1 MSLAPTIPSVDQYG
15 EPIYISPPKDDTAKI
30 FLIDILAAIHR
41 NRTLALTVAGLAALS
56 VLAVTFFINPLYK
69 SVASVM
75 LDTRR
80 EQVVD
85 MQAVLSNL
93 PSDTF
98 VVDSEVQVLQ
108 SPALAR
114 KVIAKLHLDKD
125 PEFNADLQPQTIV
138 SQTMSAVKTGMR
150 TVMAW
155 MGVEPVND
163 VNGPVRQEER
173 VAEAFLKNLSIDRQ
187 GLTYVINITFWSQD
201 PAKAVRIANAIA
213 VSYLEQQKETKA
225 QATREA
231 NGRTAAAGLCRRTCR
246 GGLQVEARPS
256 QCRGRAPDGTGNLG
270 AQYPGGDRPGAGGG
284 AAWQA
289 CCRS

>member
-1 MSLAPTIPSVDQYG
+1 MSSSHSIVPAVPDQYG
-15 EPIYISPPKDDTAKI
+15 EPIYVHAQKDDNAKI
-30 FLIDILAAIHR
+30 FLIDVLAAIHR
-41 NRTLALTVAGLAALS
+41 NRKLALTVAAVAALS
-56 VLAVTFFINPLYK
+56 VLVVTFFITPLYK

-138 SQTMSAVKTGMR
+138 SQAMGVVKTAM
-150 TVMAW
+150 
-155 MGVEPVND
+155 
-163 VNGPVRQEER
+163 
-173 VAEAFLKNLSIDRQ
+173 
-187 GLTYVINITFWSQD
+187 
-201 PAKAVRIANAIA
+201 
-213 VSYLEQQKETKA
+213 
-225 QATREA
+225 
-231 NGRTAAAGLCRRTCR
+231 
-246 GGLQVEARPS
+246 
-256 QCRGRAPDGTGNLG
+256 
-270 AQYPGGDRPGAGGG
+270 
-284 AAWQA
+284 
-289 CCRS
+289 